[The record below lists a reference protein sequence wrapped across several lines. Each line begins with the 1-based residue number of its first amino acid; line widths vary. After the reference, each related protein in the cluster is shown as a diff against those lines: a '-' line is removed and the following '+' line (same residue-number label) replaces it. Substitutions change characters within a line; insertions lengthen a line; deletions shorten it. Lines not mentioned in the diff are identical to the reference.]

1 MRRGPAAHAT
11 QWYATAMRLWKRGP
25 LVFTV
30 LAVLVLVA
38 NLALSLVPVGGA
50 IVAQFV
56 LPLLECGLLYAS
68 LAADRG
74 DRPRL
79 RHLIAVLAA
88 PPRALAAV
96 IAAGLVIF
104 ATEAVVA
111 QVAGGIN
118 MLAPASNA
126 DAISGAALVATYAA
140 GVAVSLPLLFVPF
153 AALFDGAGFRQAFAQ
168 STAAFAANP
177 LPLLLFGALSFAL
190 LMLGLATSGVGLL
203 LALPWSAAASY
214 AAWKDVFGVA

>member
-1 MRRGPAAHAT
+1 MPKAHAT
-11 QWYATAMRLWKRGP
+11 HWYATAMRLWKRGP

-168 STAAFAANP
+168 STAAFAANL